1 MFSSL
6 MALEGLRL
14 RGSDH
19 HDVGRVQDALV
30 DAQWA
35 VRYLVVTS
43 GSWLGRDVVVSPIAV
58 AGLDWADARLDVT
71 LTQEQVRSSPDLLA
85 VTPLTR
91 SAEAAYSSHYGI
103 PAYWGGPGLWA
114 WAGSPGAL
122 GGVPPTGY
130 LPPEVG
136 IDAAPLDRAGA
147 FRGRHLTAR
156 DGQIGHV
163 DDGLIDQ
170 ESWTVPYL
178 LVDTSNWIGGKHV
191 LVPTA
196 AVRDRGSVGRN
207 MTVDLTTDRIR
218 SSPEYDRTRPIDSTF
233 EGRLRAHYGSAAQ
246 PQAAPVRIIGS
257 GR

>member
-1 MFSSL
+1 MFFSL

-19 HDVGRVQDALV
+19 RDVGRVQDVLV
-30 DAQWA
+30 DQQW
-35 VRYLVVTS
+35 VIRYLVVTP
-43 GSWLGRDVVVSPIAV
+43 GSWLGRDVVISPITV
-58 AGLDWADARLDVT
+58 AGVDWADGRLDVS
-71 LTQEQVRSSPDLLA
+71 LTHEQIGSSPDLLA

-114 WAGSPGAL
+114 WAGGPGAL
-122 GGVPPTGY
+122 AGVTPSGYAPPADGTD
-130 LPPEVG
+130 ET
-136 IDAAPLDRAGA
+136 PLDRAA
-147 FRGRHLTAR
+147 TFRRRHLAAR
-156 DGQIGHV
+156 DGTIGHV

-170 ESWTVPYL
+170 ESWTMPYL

-196 AVRDRGSVGRN
+196 AVRDRGSVDRDVS
-207 MTVDLTTDRIR
+207 VDLTTDRIR
-218 SSPEYDRTRPIDSTF
+218 SSPGYDQSRPIDSIF
-233 EGRLRAHYGSAAQ
+233 EGLLRAHYGPAAEPQSAPSRA
-246 PQAAPVRIIGS
+246 IGA